1 MSANSGTYVVIAEF
15 LIAKEQRADFLLAC
29 GEDASSSVRNEPGCR
44 VFDVLTSDDTEEDL
58 IVLHEIY
65 DDKAAFDAHRETPH
79 FATFAAAV
87 ERLGATRTQL
97 RFFNQL

>member
-15 LIAKEQRADFLLAC
+15 SIAKEHRAEFLRAC
-29 GEDASSSVRNEPGCR
+29 GEDADSSVKNEPGCR
-44 VFDVLTSDDTEEDL
+44 VFDVLTSADTDEGL
-58 IVLHEIY
+58 VVLHEIY

-87 ERLGATRTQL
+87 ERLGAIRTQL